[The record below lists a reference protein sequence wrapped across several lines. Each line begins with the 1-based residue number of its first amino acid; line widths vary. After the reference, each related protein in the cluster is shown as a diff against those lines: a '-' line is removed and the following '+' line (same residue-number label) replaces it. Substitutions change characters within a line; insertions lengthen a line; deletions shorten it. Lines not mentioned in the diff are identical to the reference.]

1 MNPRPLLF
9 VYSEASE
16 LQLLIPSHFLV
27 GGRLISLLPSQV
39 TSKSQEDM
47 GPRWRWNCWW
57 KKFLMD
63 VKSSHKYETPTPTL
77 VNIGDVVLI
86 GQDNLPRQTCKK
98 GRITELCLG
107 KDGCIY

>member
-1 MNPRPLLF
+1 MNPRPLFF

-98 GRITELCLG
+98 GRITELFLG